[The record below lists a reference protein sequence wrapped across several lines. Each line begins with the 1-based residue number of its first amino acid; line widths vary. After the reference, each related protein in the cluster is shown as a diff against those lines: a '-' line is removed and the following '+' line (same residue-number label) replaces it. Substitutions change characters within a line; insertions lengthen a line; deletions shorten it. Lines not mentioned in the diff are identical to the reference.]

1 MHMKLHPMFA
11 NVYCIH
17 DNNSQYML
25 SVPVMACTF
34 QTHLRH
40 RTQLPKFSYF
50 FDAVKRTGQTIETCR
65 KGAWVPE
72 GCRTFFRDMT
82 L

>member
-40 RTQLPKFSYF
+40 RTQLPKFRF
-50 FDAVKRTGQTIETCR
+50 FLMLSRGLAKPLRHAEKEHGYQRAAGPFSEI
-65 KGAWVPE
+65 
-72 GCRTFFRDMT
+72 
-82 L
+82 